1 MLQEEKKL
9 ELLLRLA
16 EQVPYFQT
24 IQDIAPRYDQATM
37 STIQGQYLPIP
48 DDINLAKQRGHIPL
62 LGFTDHKIIR
72 DTRFRIMEAL
82 RMAGLQN
89 TQAAKDV
96 VQQYHPRPHLAI
108 HGIL

>member
-1 MLQEEKKL
+1 MLQEEKKM
-9 ELLLRLA
+9 ELLIKLA

-24 IQDIAPRYDQATM
+24 IQDIAPRFDQLTFC
-37 STIQGQYLPIP
+37 TQQGQYLPIP
-48 DDINLAKQRGHIPL
+48 DEANLAKQRGHMPL
-62 LGFTDHKIIR
+62 LGFTDQKVVR

-82 RMAGLQN
+82 RMAGLQH
-89 TQAAKDV
+89 TQAAKDI